1 MSYITAPFEWKV
13 KWTETAAAGHSPPRT
28 QWTLL
33 SYNIRAT
40 TLHRLL
46 RRNWE
51 ATMANLLIALH
62 AVSTYLASGKGS
74 WTNFPIIIH
83 YSSAAAL
90 PYRLTMGWH
99 SFRGCNILNPLPLAM
114 PWIPCL
120 YSWLKSLVKT
130 EPKPFIPFCCL
141 SNWISH
147 CTSDVL
153 CKSI

>member
-13 KWTETAAAGHSPPRT
+13 KWTETAAAVHSPPWT

-74 WTNFPIIIH
+74 WTNFPIIIIH
-83 YSSAAAL
+83 YSSATAL
-90 PYRLTMGWH
+90 PYRLTMDWN
-99 SFRGCNILNPLPLAM
+99 SFWRIRSCNILDFLPLALVPVWM
-114 PWIPCL
+114 PGLAFLYLTQITNITRMYHTACL
-120 YSWLKSLVKT
+120 VDTFQDFLMA
-130 EPKPFIPFCCL
+130 
-141 SNWISH
+141 
-147 CTSDVL
+147 
-153 CKSI
+153 